1 MLEPVSE
8 LNNDVC
14 SRHPGKSRDSA
25 LSKFSEKFWFRLD
38 NLWLLETAGMS
49 MMRFECKVDF
59 ETVSRTHLK
68 ITFVLKLH
76 HLRHPGESRDP
87 DFLENFANAGS
98 RLSPG

>member
-1 MLEPVSE
+1 MILTTQPEAE
-8 LNNDVC
+8 L
-14 SRHPGKSRDSA
+14 P
-25 LSKFSEKFWFRLD
+25 
-38 NLWLLETAGMS
+38 
-49 MMRFECKVDF
+49 
-59 ETVSRTHLK
+59 RTYLK